1 MITPSE
7 CWVRL
12 RFEQTR
18 RLGRLPR
25 PFGILCNNRAG
36 GAGETEP
43 HTASV
48 LRPTVALLTPRT
60 VDQIYFGQSPRIRQ
74 ALGFKSDP
82 VERAGSVQF
91 DSLMSSDA
99 GNSVTFV

>member
-1 MITPSE
+1 M
-7 CWVRL
+7 
-12 RFEQTR
+12 
-18 RLGRLPR
+18 PR
-25 PFGILCNNRAG
+25 PFGILCNNQAG

-74 ALGFKSDP
+74 APGFKSDP
-82 VERAGSVQF
+82 VKRAGSVQF
-91 DSLMSSDA
+91 DRREAWPNVKRCRQFSYIRA
-99 GNSVTFV
+99 GAKLRRVLALPQALAH